1 MKTRRSTCAQGK
13 RIMTN
18 ACNAQAQPRKGGTI
32 FSLGELLVD
41 LIPVEAGGRIE
52 QTGAVLK
59 VASGSAGIFACAVA
73 ALGAKSGFLGK
84 VGRDALS
91 RMVYATVR
99 DSGVNMDHVVESDE
113 GQIGLA
119 FIEYLPDGRRNYE
132 YYRSHSVGSL
142 YRRDELDADAL
153 KGAFALHFPGMLLDL
168 SPELRETSL
177 FAARAAKEKGALL
190 SFDPNIRVELNGS
203 ESLER
208 MISVIR
214 MADVIAP
221 TLAEGRIITGKQSTG
236 DVLRALHAM
245 GPSVIALTQDKDGA
259 AVSRNGEVALCD
271 GIDVPVI
278 DPTGAG
284 DTFAAALVVALQR
297 GMCLSETAM
306 FCNCAGTLVVT
317 KRGAIGQAIPTLA
330 EVDALMATK
339 PCRIRVVPL
348 DSLE

>member
-1 MKTRRSTCAQGK
+1 
-13 RIMTN
+13 MTN
-18 ACNAQAQPRKGGTI
+18 ACNAQTQPRSRGMI

-73 ALGAKSGFLGK
+73 SLGAASGFLGK
-84 VGRDALS
+84 VGQDPLS
-91 RMVYATVR
+91 RMVFSTVR
-99 DSGVNMDHVVESDE
+99 DAGVNMDHVVQSNE
-113 GQIGLA
+113 GQIGIA
-119 FIEYLPDGRRNYE
+119 FIEYLPDGKRNYE
-132 YYRSHSVGSL
+132 YYRTRSVGSL
-142 YRRDELDADAL
+142 YRAAELEADAL
-153 KGAFALHFPGMLLDL
+153 NGAFALHFPGMLLDL

-177 FAARAAKEKGALL
+177 FAAQVAKQNGALL
-190 SFDPNIRVELNGS
+190 SFDPNIRAELRDG

-208 MISVIR
+208 MISVIH
-214 MADVIAP
+214 MSDIIAP
-221 TLAEGRIITGKQSTG
+221 TLVEGQIITGKMATG

-245 GPSVIALTQDKDGA
+245 GPGVVALTRDKDGA
-259 AVSRNGEVALCD
+259 VVSKGGEVALCD

-297 GMCLSETAM
+297 GMPLEQAAL

-339 PCRIRVVPL
+339 PCRVRVVPL

>member
-1 MKTRRSTCAQGK
+1 
-13 RIMTN
+13 MTN
-18 ACNAQAQPRKGGTI
+18 ACNAQAQPRNGGTI

-73 ALGAKSGFLGK
+73 SLGANSGFLGK
-84 VGRDALS
+84 VGQDPLS
-91 RMVYATVR
+91 RMVYTTVR
-99 DSGVNMDHVVESDE
+99 DTGVNMDHIVESDE

-119 FIEYLPDGRRNYE
+119 FIEYLPDGNRNYE
-132 YYRSHSVGSL
+132 YYRSRSVGSL

-153 KGAFALHFPGMLLDL
+153 SGAFALHFPGMLLDL

-177 FAARAAKEKGALL
+177 FAARKAKEKGALL
-190 SFDPNIRVELNGS
+190 SFDPNIRAELRGG

-214 MADVIAP
+214 MADIIAP
-221 TLAEGRIITGKQSTG
+221 TLVEGRIITGKQSTG

-245 GPSVIALTQDKDGA
+245 GPGVVALTKDKDGA
-259 AVSRNGEVALCD
+259 VVSRNGEVAICD

-297 GMCLSETAM
+297 GMCLQETAL

-330 EVDALMATK
+330 EVDALMATN
-339 PCRIRVVPL
+339 PCHVRVVPL
-348 DSLE
+348 GELE